1 MRLPESRPLRF
12 VLFALVAL
20 VIVIAGWLGWSSWQ
34 HHQRLRA
41 PIPATLLDI
50 APIRLARPD
59 AMIVSSSLRDL
70 PHDLLSV
77 PLLKSVLTEDFVFY
91 YEERDTVLGLKGTL
105 RRIAYEHQLSLGDEV
120 IALALEQPA
129 DVALWRGPDGKLTH
143 WLLNAN
149 RNGWA
154 KLLELAAKVAVSDT
168 QLSQAGTLPLAG
180 GGTTPLYKLQY
191 TSQDALFFAGNGDK
205 MVVFSDPSMIEGN
218 EYGTDAER
226 AKVWQALLDTHW
238 QASPLRRHFGLADFT
253 GKHTVV
259 AETGYLSFNY
269 QQFFPAFEA
278 LRFDFDGQ
286 GWSSY
291 VRLRGGAPRAS
302 LATQDLWHHVP
313 TAASLCTAMP
323 LEPAKLAPILAGT
336 KDLEPL
342 GDPKM
347 LDGVHAPVAICWYPS
362 GGLYSPLVV
371 AHVDAH
377 AASDADLDA
386 LFDKSI
392 GNSFAAQANGGDA
405 AAAGD
410 ADRTDAGKQGGKIGG
425 NQASRTAT
433 HTAGNGNGADG
444 VDAHSQN
451 GARIWHRMVKTDFG
465 RFDVTMAREGD
476 WLVFSPNAQLVTDT
490 LAVFTN
496 QRPALADSLPNDR
509 SLIETVITP
518 RTLSALLEQAALGS
532 LPQQTEP
539 IFREAA
545 QNRLV
550 PRLKA
555 LAGFP
560 PVALILPES
569 LQDAQRAWQ
578 PIEWQTLSDAK

>member
-12 VLFALVAL
+12 VLLALVAL
-20 VIVIAGWLGWSSWQ
+20 VVVVAGILGWSAWQ
-34 HHQRLRA
+34 HRQRLSA
-41 PIPATLLDI
+41 PIPAALLDI

-91 YEERDTVLGLKGTL
+91 YEERDTLLGLKGTL

-149 RNGWA
+149 RSGWA
-154 KLLELAAKVAVSDT
+154 KLLELAAKIAVSDT
-168 QLSQAGTLPLAG
+168 QLSQSGTLPLAG

-205 MVVFSDPSMIEGN
+205 MVVFSDPGMIESG
-218 EYGTDAER
+218 EYGADAER
-226 AKVWQALLDTHW
+226 AKVWEALLDTHW

-253 GKHTVV
+253 GKHTMV

-286 GWSSY
+286 AWSSY
-291 VRLRGGAPRAS
+291 VRVLGGAPRAA
-302 LATQDLWHHVP
+302 LHTQDLWHHVP

-323 LEPAKLAPILAGT
+323 LEPGKLAPILAGT
-336 KDLEPL
+336 KDLAPL
-342 GDPKM
+342 GDPKV
-347 LDGVHAPVAICWYPS
+347 LDGVHAPAAICWYPA

-371 AHVDAH
+371 ARVDAH
-377 AASDADLDA
+377 ATSDAALDA

-392 GNSFAAQANGGDA
+392 GNSLAAQAKGDDAGTGDNADA
-405 AAAGD
+405 A
-410 ADRTDAGKQGGKIGG
+410 KQGGKNAGSHVPG
-425 NQASRTAT
+425 AAAPAGTGTSTASIDV
-433 HTAGNGNGADG
+433 HMQG
-444 VDAHSQN
+444 

-476 WLVFSPNAQLVTDT
+476 WLVFSPNAQLVADT
-490 LAVFTN
+490 LAVFAN
-496 QRPALADSLPNDR
+496 QRPALADSLPADR
-509 SLIETVITP
+509 SMIETVITP

-532 LPQQTEP
+532 LPRQTEP

-545 QNRLV
+545 QNQLT

-555 LAGFP
+555 MAGFP
-560 PVALILPES
+560 PVALMLPES
-569 LQDAQRAWQ
+569 LDDAQRAWQ

>member
-20 VIVIAGWLGWSSWQ
+20 VVVVAGLLGWSAWQ
-34 HHQRLRA
+34 HRQRLMA

-50 APIRLARPD
+50 APIPLARPD

-70 PHDLLSV
+70 PRDLLAV

-218 EYGTDAER
+218 EYGADADR

-253 GKHTVV
+253 GKHTMV

-286 GWSSY
+286 DWHSY
-291 VRLRGGAPRAS
+291 VRVRGGAPRNA
-302 LATQDLWHHVP
+302 LQTQDLWHHVP

-336 KDLEPL
+336 KDTGPL

-347 LDGVHAPVAICWYPS
+347 LDGVHAPVAICWYPA

-371 AHVDAH
+371 GRVDAH
-377 AASDADLDA
+377 ATSDEALDD

-392 GNSFAAQANGGDA
+392 GNSLAAPASTDDASSGDDADA
-405 AAAGD
+405 A
-410 ADRTDAGKQGGKIGG
+410 KQGGK
-425 NQASRTAT
+425 
-433 HTAGNGNGADG
+433 TAGKTAGSQAASAST
-444 VDAHSQN
+444 DATDASDDVHMQ
-451 GARIWHRMVKTDFG
+451 GDARVWHRRVKTDFG
-465 RFDVTMAREGD
+465 RFDVTMARQGD
-476 WLVFSPNAQLVTDT
+476 WLVFSPNAQLVANT
-490 LAVFTN
+490 LAVFAN

-509 SLIETVITP
+509 SMIETVITP

-532 LPQQTEP
+532 LPQQSEP
-539 IFREAA
+539 IFRAAA
-545 QNRLV
+545 QNRLT

-560 PVALILPES
+560 PVALMLPDS
-569 LQDAQRAWQ
+569 LKDEQRAWQ

>member
-12 VLFALVAL
+12 VLFALLAL
-20 VIVIAGWLGWSSWQ
+20 LVVTAGFLGWSAWQ
-34 HHQRLRA
+34 QRQRLRA

-70 PHDLLSV
+70 PHDLLEV

-91 YEERDTVLGLKGTL
+91 YEERDTVLDLKGAL

-191 TSQDALFFAGNGDK
+191 TPQDTLFFAGNGDK
-205 MVVFSDPSMIEGN
+205 TVVFSDLGMIEGTD
-218 EYGTDAER
+218 YGADGER

-253 GKHTVV
+253 GKHTIV

-269 QQFFPAFEA
+269 QQFSPAFEA
-278 LRFDFDGQ
+278 LRFDFDGTA
-286 GWSSY
+286 WNSY
-291 VRLRGGAPRAS
+291 VRVLGGAPRAA
-302 LATQDLWHHVP
+302 LDTRDLWHHVP

-323 LEPAKLAPILAGT
+323 LVPGTLAPILAGS
-336 KDLEPL
+336 KDLMPL

-347 LDGVHAPVAICWYPS
+347 LDGVHAPVAICWYPA
-362 GGLYSPLVV
+362 GELYSPLVV
-371 AHVDAH
+371 ARVDTH
-377 AASDADLDA
+377 ATSDAALDA

-392 GNSFAAQANGGDA
+392 GNSLAGPAKSDDAGTDDDADAAKKGGKAAGSHA
-405 AAAGD
+405 AAAAAPVGV
-410 ADRTDAGKQGGKIGG
+410 
-425 NQASRTAT
+425 N
-433 HTAGNGNGADG
+433 TAGLNVHMQG
-444 VDAHSQN
+444 
-451 GARIWHRMVKTDFG
+451 GARIWHRRVKTDFG
-465 RFDVTMAREGD
+465 GFDVTMAREGD
-476 WLVFSPNAQLVTDT
+476 WLVFSPNAQLVDDT
-490 LAVFTN
+490 LAVFAN
-496 QRPALADSLPNDR
+496 QRPALADSLPTDR
-509 SLIETVITP
+509 SMIETVITP

-555 LAGFP
+555 MAAFP
-560 PVALILPES
+560 PVALMLPES
-569 LQDAQRAWQ
+569 LDDARREWQ

>member
-20 VIVIAGWLGWSSWQ
+20 AVVVGGLLGWSAWQ
-34 HHQRLRA
+34 HRQRLMA

-50 APIRLARPD
+50 APIPLARPD

-70 PHDLLSV
+70 PHDLLTV

-129 DVALWRGPDGKLTH
+129 DVALWRNSDGKLTH

-154 KLLELAAKVAVSDT
+154 KLLELAAKVAAGDT
-168 QLSQAGTLPLAG
+168 QLSLAGTLPLVG

-205 MVVFSDPSMIEGN
+205 MVVFSDIGMIQGT
-218 EYGTDAER
+218 EYGADAER
-226 AKVWQALLDTHW
+226 AKVWEALLDTHW

-253 GKHTVV
+253 GKHTMV

-286 GWSSY
+286 QWNSY
-291 VRLRGGAPRAS
+291 VRVRGGAPRTA
-302 LATQDLWHHVP
+302 LNTQDLWHHVP

-336 KDLEPL
+336 EDLGPL

-347 LDGVHAPVAICWYPS
+347 LDGVHAPFAICWYPT

-371 AHVDAH
+371 GRVDAH
-377 AASDADLDA
+377 ATSDAALDA

-392 GNSFAAQANGGDA
+392 GNSLAAQAKGDDDKPGGDA
-405 AAAGD
+405 D
-410 ADRTDAGKQGGKIGG
+410 ATKQGGKNAGSH
-425 NQASRTAT
+425 ASGTT
-433 HTAGNGNGADG
+433 G
-444 VDAHSQN
+444 VDVHMQG
-451 GARIWHRMVKTDFG
+451 GARVWHRRVKTDFG

-490 LAVFTN
+490 LAVFAN

-509 SLIETVITP
+509 SMIETVITP

-532 LPQQTEP
+532 LPQQSEP

-545 QNRLV
+545 QNRLT

-560 PVALILPES
+560 PVALMLPDS
-569 LQDAQRAWQ
+569 LKDEQRAWQ